1 MAKKIPKR
9 QKVQP
14 KLYTEA
20 DLERAARR
28 GAEASAEYNV
38 YLTMGSMLKALHELY
53 GFGEVRC
60 NRLID
65 RVMEV
70 QFETIVCSEL
80 LEEVKQ
86 LTGVDLKELEERRHE
101 I

>member
-1 MAKKIPKR
+1 MAKIPKR
-9 QKVQP
+9 QKIQP

-28 GAEASAEYNV
+28 GAEASAEFNI

-53 GFGEVRC
+53 GFGKVRC
-60 NRLID
+60 DRLVD

-70 QFETIVCSEL
+70 QFETIVVSEL
-80 LEEVKQ
+80 LEEVEK
-86 LTGVDLKELEERRHE
+86 LTGVDLKKLKEERNE